1 MTLEEESGWIDF
13 FRIKA
18 EDEERAMREAKSGRG
33 GGGIEMTRFRGAG

>member
-1 MTLEEESGWIDF
+1 MTLEEEAGWIDF

-33 GGGIEMTRFRGAG
+33 GGMEMTRFRGAV